1 MYRHFADM
9 QKKYR
14 DLLRVSSFFLA
25 LAFLSFLA
33 GCSGIASHSQSSQS
47 TQISAISPA
56 NVALSPGGTQ
66 QFAAVVTGNPDTAVN
81 WEVNGKI
88 GGSAQTGTISNT
100 GMYTAPTTISQST
113 KFNITAV
120 AVADTTK
127 ISSAKV
133 TVNAIVRVA
142 VSPTSATVGVNAT
155 QQFTATVSGTTNP
168 GVTWSVDG
176 VNGGNATVGTLSAG
190 GLYTAPSGAGT
201 HNVTATSVADTTK
214 NAIAIVTV
222 KQMVS
227 VAISP
232 ITSTLGVG
240 TTQQFTATVTGTTN
254 AGVTWSVDG
263 TTGGNG
269 TVGTISQ
276 NGLYT
281 APTSAGPHTVTATS
295 VADPTKSANA
305 SVSILS
311 LSVQPSSATV
321 APNGTRQFTAE
332 IQGANNDSVTWS
344 VDGIPSGNNAVGT
357 IGTTGL
363 YTAPGTL
370 GTHTITAT
378 SVELPTLSANATVT
392 VQNSAAGVVPVLTYH
407 NDDVRDGANTNETTL
422 NPSNVNSQQFG
433 LKEAYPV
440 DAQIYAQPLYVPNV
454 TIDGATHNTVFVA
467 TENNTVYAFDADGG
481 SSTPLWENH
490 VGTAPSNHDQDGIT
504 PLLGITSTPVIDS
517 TTGTMYLVAD
527 TEKSGGREY
536 MLHALDIATGNEK
549 FGGPVE
555 VNGTVAG
562 TGVDSVNGEITL
574 EKGCYQRSALALDP
588 ISSAIYIPIGHCP
601 HGWILAY
608 DKTSL
613 QQTAIM
619 NATPNGAGGGFW
631 AGGGTAAVD
640 DNTGD
645 LYIVSGVDAGDP
657 FSGYNDS
664 VLRLSAS
671 DLSVLDYFTPSNEN
685 YLEEQDLD
693 FGSGTD
699 VFMPDN
705 GSSTPH
711 EVIGG
716 GKDGRIFV
724 VNRDNMG
731 QFHNPDEVIQVV
743 QTGVQ
748 SYDNLF
754 STPAYWNNLLYF
766 HSENNILKVYSWD
779 TSTGLLSTLPVSK
792 GEVKYSLHGATT
804 SISANGT
811 SNGIAWEI
819 DSSANTT
826 GPAVLHAYYATQVGT
841 ELYNSS
847 QAGNRDTAGPAV
859 KFTVPTIADGHVFVS
874 ADGELDVYGLLNQ
887 P

>member
-1 MYRHFADM
+1 MHRHFADT
-9 QKKYR
+9 QKKKFS
-14 DLLRVSSFFLA
+14 DLLSVSSCFLA
-25 LAFLSFLA
+25 LTFLA
-33 GCSGIASHSQSSQS
+33 GCSGIASNSQGT
-47 TQISAISPA
+47 TQISPISPA
-56 NVALSPGGTQ
+56 NVALSPGGKQ
-66 QFAAVVTGNPDTAVN
+66 QFTAVVTGNSNTAVN
-81 WEVNGKI
+81 WEVNGTI
-88 GGSAQTGTISNT
+88 GGSAQTGTISST
-100 GMYTAPTTISQST
+100 GMYTAPTAVSQAT
-113 KFNITAV
+113 KFNVTAV
-120 AVADTTK
+120 SAADPTK
-127 ISSAKV
+127 SASATV
-133 TVNAIVRVA
+133 TVNPAVGVAI
-142 VSPTSATVGVNAT
+142 SPTSAIVGVNAT
-155 QQFTATVSGTTNP
+155 QQFSATVSGTTNTAVTWSVDGVNGGNATVGTINSSGLYTAPSAPGAHTVTATSVADATKSATAAVTVKQMVSVAISPTTAALGVGTTQQFTATVTGTTNP

-176 VNGGNATVGTLSAG
+176 VNGGNGS
-190 GLYTAPSGAGT
+190 
-201 HNVTATSVADTTK
+201 
-214 NAIAIVTV
+214 
-222 KQMVS
+222 
-227 VAISP
+227 
-232 ITSTLGVG
+232 
-240 TTQQFTATVTGTTN
+240 
-254 AGVTWSVDG
+254 
-263 TTGGNG
+263 
-269 TVGTISQ
+269 VGTITQ

-281 APTSAGPHTVTATS
+281 APSSAGAHTVTATS

-305 SVSILS
+305 SVSVLS
-311 LSVQPSSATV
+311 LTVSPSSATV

-332 IQGANNDSVTWS
+332 LQGGNNDSVTWS
-344 VDGIPSGNNAVGT
+344 VDGIPSGNNVVGT
-357 IGTTGL
+357 ISATGL

-370 GTHTITAT
+370 GAHSITAT
-378 SVELPTLSANATVT
+378 SVEVPTLSANATVT
-392 VQNSAAGVVPVLTYH
+392 VQNAAAGVVPVLTYH

-433 LKEAYPV
+433 KKEAYPV
-440 DAQIYAQPLYVPNV
+440 DAQIYAQPLYVPNL
-454 TIDGATHNTVFVA
+454 TIDGAPHNTVFVA

-490 VGTAPSNHDQDGIT
+490 LGTAPSNNDTGGIS
-504 PLLGITSTPVIDS
+504 PLLGITSTPVIDP
-517 TTGTMYLVAD
+517 TTGTIYLVAD
-527 TEKSGGREY
+527 TETSGGREY
-536 MLHALDIATGNEK
+536 MLHALDITSGNEK

-555 VNGTVAG
+555 VNGTVPG

-664 VLRLSAS
+664 VLRLSAG
-671 DLSVLDYFTPSNEN
+671 DLSVLDYFTPSNED
-685 YLEEQDLD
+685 YLEQKDLD

-731 QFHNPDEVIQVV
+731 QFHNPDQVIQVV

-754 STPAYWNNLLYF
+754 STPAFWNNLLYF
-766 HSENNILKVYSWD
+766 HSENDVLKVYSWD
-779 TSTGLLSTLPVSK
+779 TNTGLLSTSPVSK
-792 GEVKYSLHGATT
+792 GDVKYSLHGATT
-804 SISANGT
+804 AISANGT

-819 DSSANTT
+819 DSSADTT
-826 GPAVLHAYYATQVGT
+826 GPAILHAYYATQVGT

-847 QAGNRDTAGPAV
+847 QAGSRDTAGPAV
-859 KFTVPTIADGHVFVS
+859 KFAVPTIADGHVFVG